1 MSQNDASASPAQFA
15 EEIGRWAGN
24 LLRDYMVAR
33 ALILRAR
40 AGQSTGPVH
49 LDPVEA
55 CLDLHISRADYEMG
69 MRWLQ
74 AQQPQSARLVS
85 F

>member
-1 MSQNDASASPAQFA
+1 MSQTPASASPAD
-15 EEIGRWAGN
+15 EIGRWAGG

-40 AGQSTGPVH
+40 AGQSAGPVL
-49 LDPVEA
+49 LDPAEA
-55 CLDLHISRADYEMG
+55 CFDLKISRADYDLG
-69 MRWLQ
+69 MNWLRTQQ
-74 AQQPQSARLVS
+74 AAPATAL